1 MLLTNAIL
9 YDTLATQLTHPT
21 RIGVKSKYA
30 LYCYKAMNKYV
41 FILKIY
47 IKYNILKNAAINV
60 NTVYCLR
67 LE

>member
-1 MLLTNAIL
+1 MLLTNGIL
-9 YDTLATQLTHPT
+9 YDALATQLTHPT

-30 LYCYKAMNKYV
+30 LFCYKAMNKYV

-47 IKYNILKNAAINV
+47 IKNAAINV
-60 NTVYCLR
+60 NKVYCLR

>member
-1 MLLTNAIL
+1 MLFTNAIL
-9 YDTLATQLTHPT
+9 YDALATQLTHPT

-30 LYCYKAMNKYV
+30 LFCYKAMNKYV

-47 IKYNILKNAAINV
+47 IKTQHHAAINV
-60 NTVYCLR
+60 NKVYCLR

>member
-9 YDTLATQLTHPT
+9 YDALATQLTHPT

-30 LYCYKAMNKYV
+30 LFCYKAMNKYV
-41 FILKIY
+41 FILKY
-47 IKYNILKNAAINV
+47 ISKHNNAAINV
-60 NTVYCLR
+60 NKVYCLR

>member
-9 YDTLATQLTHPT
+9 YDALATQLTHPT

-30 LYCYKAMNKYV
+30 LFCYKAMNKYV

-47 IKYNILKNAAINV
+47 IKTKYLINLLQ
-60 NTVYCLR
+60 THT
-67 LE
+67 

>member
-9 YDTLATQLTHPT
+9 YDALATQLTHPT

-30 LYCYKAMNKYV
+30 LFCYKAMNKYV

-47 IKYNILKNAAINV
+47 IKNAEMNV
-60 NTVYCLR
+60 NKIYCLR

>member
-1 MLLTNAIL
+1 MLFTNAIL
-9 YDTLATQLTHPT
+9 YDALATQLTHPT

-30 LYCYKAMNKYV
+30 LFCYKAMNKYV

-47 IKYNILKNAAINV
+47 IKTEHHAEMNV
-60 NTVYCLR
+60 NKIYCLR